1 MFLLHFIFSCI
12 SITLNPKL
20 PPREEFLLNSFSS
33 SFNDDDLRPTRERG
47 ASERTKETRE
57 KSASARVPRVVG
69 GFLVKVAKRER
80 KTRKTPPKGA
90 DAYVLE
96 PKTMKKRTQQL
107 ERMSS
112 QAERGTMKKI
122 LFYCPDMEKMARE
135 VQANDPGALELFRA
149 LFVRAR
155 FGFSLPRSVVPFCV
169 TNQRSLL
176 FELFSF
182 ARARAVVYS
191 CVQMRSNW
199 ARSNGVDF
207 QMDTRTYL
215 SRTRTIF
222 EGDTWLS

>member
-1 MFLLHFIFSCI
+1 MKGTALHDDDDA
-12 SITLNPKL
+12 LDQRA
-20 PPREEFLLNSFSS
+20 REE
-33 SFNDDDLRPTRERG
+33 
-47 ASERTKETRE
+47 SEQTKETRE
-57 KSASARVPRVVG
+57 KSPSARVPRVVG
-69 GFLVKVAKRER
+69 GFLVKVRRER
-80 KTRKTPPKGA
+80 EREDSKNSPKRRLRQH
-90 DAYVLE
+90 VLE

-135 VQANDPGALELFRA
+135 VQANDPGALALFRA

-155 FGFSLPRSVVPFCV
+155 FGFSLPRVVPFL

-176 FELFSF
+176 FELFLF

-207 QMDTRTYL
+207 QTGTRTYS

>member
-1 MFLLHFIFSCI
+1 MSQH
-12 SITLNPKL
+12 PK
-20 PPREEFLLNSFSS
+20 PS
-33 SFNDDDLRPTRERG
+33 RERG
-47 ASERTKETRE
+47 VSFKFDDASRRRRRLETN
-57 KSASARVPRVVG
+57 A
-69 GFLVKVAKRER
+69 RER
-80 KTRKTPPKGA
+80 RERANERDARKECLGASPASRGWVLGESGEEREEDSKNSPKRRRRKIRFGK
-90 DAYVLE
+90 

-149 LFVRAR
+149 LFVRER

-182 ARARAVVYS
+182 ARALAVVYS

-207 QMDTRTYL
+207 QTGTRTYS

>member
-1 MFLLHFIFSCI
+1 MMLHDD
-12 SITLNPKL
+12 
-20 PPREEFLLNSFSS
+20 
-33 SFNDDDLRPTRERG
+33 DDDLRPTRERG
-47 ASERTKETRE
+47 ESERTKETRE

-69 GFLVKVAKRER
+69 GFLVKVAKRE

-155 FGFSLPRSVVPFCV
+155 FGFSLPRFVVPFCV

-182 ARARAVVYS
+182 ARSLALAVVYS

-207 QMDTRTYL
+207 QTGTRTYS